1 MAWEARLCLEGWTWV
16 EQGSQWPEEGWGQV
30 DDVSLE
36 QLSSYWALHLVFQS
50 SLLLRHWLTHR
61 YDQPHPHSQGPS

>member
-1 MAWEARLCLEGWTWV
+1 MAWEAWLCPEGWTRG
-16 EQGSQWPEEGWGQV
+16 EQGSQWPKEGWGQV

-50 SLLLRHWLTHR
+50 GLPLRHWLAHR
-61 YDQPHPHSQGPS
+61 YDQPHPHPQGAS